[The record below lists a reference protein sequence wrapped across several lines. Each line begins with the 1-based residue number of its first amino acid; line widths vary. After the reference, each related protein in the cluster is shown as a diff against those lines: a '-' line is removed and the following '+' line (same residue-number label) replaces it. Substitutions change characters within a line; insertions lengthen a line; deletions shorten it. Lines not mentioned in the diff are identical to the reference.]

1 VLKASELVPVEL
13 KSVAGQTT
21 TAKSVDRVVHRA
33 EKKLK
38 IFHLVK
44 LTNVDVEWVITGGK
58 DYFWRQENRPAKN
71 IQLPAG
77 RWDPR
82 LNASGPLVTK
92 SRDFFRFS

>member
-1 VLKASELVPVEL
+1 MLKASELAPIEL

-21 TAKSVDRVVHRA
+21 TANIVDRVVHRA

-38 IFHLVK
+38 IFHLAK
-44 LTNVDVEWVITGGK
+44 LTNVDVEWVIASGK
-58 DYFWRQENRPAKN
+58 DYLWRQENRPAKN
-71 IQLPAG
+71 TQLPAE

-92 SRDFFRFS
+92 SRDFLRFS